1 MEDNHNN
8 PATEPQ
14 KTATA
19 PQKTATA
26 PQKTATAPQKTAT
39 APQKTATAPERTAVP
54 DGPTRAQGQSTSGFM
69 YQVGDEVTVG
79 GHNCTLTE
87 RLGSGTEGEIEGAGC
102 LAAAERQRLHR

>member
-26 PQKTATAPQKTAT
+26 PGMAT
-39 APQKTATAPERTAVP
+39 
-54 DGPTRAQGQSTSGFM
+54 
-69 YQVGDEVTVG
+69 
-79 GHNCTLTE
+79 
-87 RLGSGTEGEIEGAGC
+87 GS
-102 LAAAERQRLHR
+102 

>member
-8 PATEPQ
+8 PATE
-14 KTATA
+14 

-54 DGPTRAQGQSTSGFM
+54 DGPTRAQGQS
-69 YQVGDEVTVG
+69 QAL
-79 GHNCTLTE
+79 CTKWVM
-87 RLGSGTEGEIEGAGC
+87 RL
-102 LAAAERQRLHR
+102 R